1 MREVMNMNTVEQ
13 QNREVVRVFVEEF
26 WNKNDVDCIDQF
38 LSEDYQELS
47 YQSKEG
53 LKKFA
58 TTILESFPD
67 KCYTVEE
74 IMVKDDKVL
83 VRMNVTGTHQGMF
96 FGTAPT
102 GNTIDVTL
110 YRQYR
115 VQRGKIC
122 EHRGW
127 IDMVTMWSQIYGN
140 K

>member
-1 MREVMNMNTVEQ
+1 MKTLEQTNVETVNQFIEA
-13 QNREVVRVFVEEF
+13 F
-26 WNKNDVDCIDQF
+26 WNQSELESVDRF
-38 LSEDYQELS
+38 LTDDYQELS

-58 TTILESFPD
+58 ATTLEAFPD
-67 KCYTVEE
+67 KRYTVEE
-74 IMVKDDKVL
+74 IIGQGDKVL
-83 VRMNVTGTHQGMF
+83 VRMTVKGTHQGMF

-115 VQRGKIC
+115 VVDGKIA

-127 IDMVTMWSQIYGN
+127 IDMVSMWSQIRGN
-140 K
+140 

>member
-1 MREVMNMNTVEQ
+1 MKTIEQTNVETVNQFIEA
-13 QNREVVRVFVEEF
+13 F
-26 WNKNDVDCIDQF
+26 WNQSELDSVDRF
-38 LSEDYQELS
+38 LTDDYQELS

-58 TTILESFPD
+58 ATILEAFPD
-67 KCYTVEE
+67 KRYTVEE
-74 IMVKDDKVL
+74 IIGQGDKVL
-83 VRMNVTGTHQGMF
+83 VRMTVKGTHQGIF

-115 VQRGKIC
+115 VVDGKIA

-127 IDMVTMWSQIYGN
+127 IDMVSMWSQIRGI
-140 K
+140 

>member
-1 MREVMNMNTVEQ
+1 MKTIEQTNVETVNQFIEA
-13 QNREVVRVFVEEF
+13 F
-26 WNKNDVDCIDQF
+26 WNQSELDSVDRF
-38 LSEDYQELS
+38 LTDDYQELS

-58 TTILESFPD
+58 ATILEAFPD
-67 KCYTVEE
+67 KRYTVEE
-74 IMVKDDKVL
+74 IIGQGDKVL
-83 VRMNVTGTHQGMF
+83 VRMTVKGTHQGMF

-115 VQRGKIC
+115 VVDGKIA

-127 IDMVTMWSQIYGN
+127 IDMVSMWNQIRGN
-140 K
+140 